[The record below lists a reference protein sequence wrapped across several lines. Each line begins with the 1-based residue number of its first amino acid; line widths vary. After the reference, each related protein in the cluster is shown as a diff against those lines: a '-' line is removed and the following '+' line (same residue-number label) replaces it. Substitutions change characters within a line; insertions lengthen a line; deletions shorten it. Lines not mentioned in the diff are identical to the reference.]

1 MREKFDQQ
9 IYLKELSEIDG
20 PKDIFYYN
28 HSEENE
34 MNCKYFE
41 LSNQKY
47 ILLQK
52 QYANSFQELYSV
64 LMTRHIE
71 RNIQK
76 VEQLFIEVFIL
87 QVL

>member
-1 MREKFDQQ
+1 LTGQK
-9 IYLKELSEIDG
+9 IYFS
-20 PKDIFYYN
+20 YN

-41 LSNQKY
+41 LLNQKY